1 MSFSSLQGLA
11 TEGGS
16 RLRNQ
21 GTAFLKGMEAAEG
34 GSRVITLSSIAAM
47 AVRVMIQL
55 LHG

>member
-16 RLRNQ
+16 RLRDQ